1 MNHNAGPPPLK
12 RIWRQSQGILIGAI
26 IGFFLGSNVD
36 TAVHLHRSMD
46 QIHPYD
52 FDTPRVAERTRV
64 SGAINHSYGNSS
76 ATNTNA
82 TRRQPSSTGRLLL
95 SELTQNPPIG
105 SLKCKKNYK
114 TPIYDRV
121 VQDQEN
127 STQKK
132 IPRIIHISYNERCV
146 PTEVFAEGIQ
156 RWKDELPDYSVY
168 FHDDDAV
175 DRLLQQEWPEFPDL
189 HRIMQCMKYGGAMK
203 VDLWRMLVVYEFGG
217 LYTDIDNVPA
227 SEFQQGAT
235 IHPEDTFFASSD
247 VRDRPCQNV
256 FAMEPKHPIA
266 AFTIQ
271 VILKNLLELDSL
283 RKPELVK
290 TTGPHAFRD
299 GYLNYIKL
307 TNKKAKLKPGVYKGF
322 MNKTIR
328 KESDWNWLNPVGSE
342 EVKYKKTVMSKK
354 QRAHI
359 LGGLKHWKKVAQA
372 NRKGEDYSCRE
383 YLYRLDH
390 ATDEY
395 SIAANWSLNRK
406 SKLVP

>member
-1 MNHNAGPPPLK
+1 MKPITVVSLCF
-12 RIWRQSQGILIGAI
+12 ISY
-26 IGFFLGSNVD
+26 FVGSSFGLSHF
-36 TAVHLHRSMD
+36 ALLSSSSSS
-46 QIHPYD
+46 YD
-52 FDTPRVAERTRV
+52 APSYDAPATTSAHSTP
-64 SGAINHSYGNSS
+64 AINQKEPTTTSTENNHSFSK
-76 ATNTNA
+76 
-82 TRRQPSSTGRLLL
+82 PSSTGRLLL
-95 SELTQNPPIG
+95 AELTQNPRIGSDRIG
-105 SLKCKKNYK
+105 SLECKKNYT

-121 VQDQEN
+121 VQDQKN
-127 STQKK
+127 STEKK
-132 IPRIIHISYNERCV
+132 IPRIIHISYKERCV

-203 VDLWRMLVVYEFGG
+203 VDLWRMLVIYEFGG
-217 LYTDIDNVPA
+217 LYTDIDNAPA
-227 SEFQQGAT
+227 LEFQQGAT
-235 IHPEDTFFASSD
+235 IHQEDTFFASSD
-247 VRDRPCQNV
+247 SWDRPLQNV

-266 AFTIQ
+266 VFTIQ
-271 VILKNLLELDSL
+271 VILKNLLELNSL
-283 RKPELVK
+283 RKPRLVF
-290 TTGPHAFRD
+290 TTGPQAFRD
-299 GYLNYIKL
+299 GYLNYLKL
-307 TNKKAKLKPGVYKGF
+307 TNKNAALTPGVYTGF

-328 KESDWNWLNPVGSE
+328 KEPQWDWSNPVGNE
-342 EVKYKKTVMSKK
+342 NVKYKEREMSKK

-359 LGGLKHWKKVAQA
+359 LAGLQHWQKEAWD

-395 SIAANWSLNRK
+395 SIPANWSLNRN